1 VLGLG
6 ALTGA
11 AILTHGRG
19 FALVPPALLALA
31 LAYWRHGVRA
41 PRMLALA
48 AGALALIA
56 SGPIIAALVT
66 SSGGGSAY
74 GGEVGAATGGG
85 FDANQFASYFW
96 QFYLPKLG
104 FMTQMIGPPYGFR
117 QLYIERLFGTFG
129 SLEIMFPRWV
139 YDWLHA
145 VALAGLVA
153 FAVACVAAR
162 RRLSAR
168 WPLVAL
174 LATVVLSLIVLLHY
188 IAYRHLQGTPGDPLL
203 TGRYLLPVVALFGV
217 AVAFVAERL
226 PRLAGAALGAVFVT
240 TGVVLQLA
248 GLGLSLSRFYA

>member
-1 VLGLG
+1 
-6 ALTGA
+6 LTAA

-19 FALVPPALLALA
+19 FALVPPALVALG
-31 LAYWRHGVRA
+31 LAYWRHGVRD
-41 PRMLALA
+41 RRRLALA
-48 AGALALIA
+48 VGGLAVLA
-56 SGPIIAALVT
+56 SGPLIAALVT
-66 SSGGGSAY
+66 TSGGGSAY

-85 FDANQFASYFW
+85 FNANQFASYVW

-129 SLEIMFPRWV
+129 SLEIMFPSWV

-145 VALAGLVA
+145 AALAGLAAFVA
-153 FAVACVAAR
+153 ACVAAR
-162 RRLSAR
+162 RRLRAG

-174 LATVVLSLIVLLHY
+174 LLVVLLSLVALLHY

-217 AVAFVAERL
+217 AVAFVVQKL
-226 PRLAGAALGAVFVT
+226 PRPAGAAVGALLVT
-240 TGVVLQLA
+240 TGVVLQLS
-248 GLGLSLSRFYA
+248 GLGLSLARFYA